1 MKLLASQKNLL
12 ADLIENVGLSLTDFK
27 FIKDE
32 VAGVIILLE
41 KDNELL
47 FNFRDT
53 IQDAEYCDVYYKPTN
68 KLPCKHIY
76 TSINSFEEAIPY
88 FIDWLDCL
96 SLEVNIVDKWRK

>member
-1 MKLLASQKNLL
+1 MKLLVSQKNLL

-27 FIKDE
+27 FMKDE

-68 KLPCKHIY
+68 KLPSKHIY
-76 TSINSFEEAIPY
+76 MSINSFEEAIPY

-96 SLEVNIVDKWRK
+96 SLEANIEDKWRK

>member
-1 MKLLASQKNLL
+1 MKLLVSQKNLL

-27 FIKDE
+27 FMKDK

-68 KLPCKHIY
+68 KLPSKHIHM
-76 TSINSFEEAIPY
+76 SINSFEEAIPY

-96 SLEVNIVDKWRK
+96 SLEANIVDKWRK

>member
-27 FIKDE
+27 FMKDE
-32 VAGVIILLE
+32 GAGVIILLE

-53 IQDAEYCDVYYKPTN
+53 IQDAE
-68 KLPCKHIY
+68 
-76 TSINSFEEAIPY
+76 
-88 FIDWLDCL
+88 
-96 SLEVNIVDKWRK
+96 